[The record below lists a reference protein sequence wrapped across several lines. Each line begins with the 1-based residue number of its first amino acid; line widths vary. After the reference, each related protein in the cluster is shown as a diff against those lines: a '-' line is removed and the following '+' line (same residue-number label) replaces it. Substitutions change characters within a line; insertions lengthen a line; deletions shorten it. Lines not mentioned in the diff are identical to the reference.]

1 MFDLSISLI
10 NNDYQINKC
19 TKILQVD
26 ERLCYVLPIL
36 SIPYFTISSYNRVIL
51 SINFFSYDFV
61 TIKWMDSSARIRR
74 VRIAVCDS
82 FLPSCESIFKM
93 VRSMRIIL

>member
-36 SIPYFTISSYNRVIL
+36 SIPYFTISSFNSVIL
-51 SINFFSYDFV
+51 SIKFFSSDFV
-61 TIKWMDSSARIRR
+61 TIQNFINRLE
-74 VRIAVCDS
+74 VQ
-82 FLPSCESIFKM
+82 
-93 VRSMRIIL
+93 

>member
-1 MFDLSISLI
+1 MLAMSEFSNAKMFSGDI
-10 NNDYQINKC
+10 
-19 TKILQVD
+19 
-26 ERLCYVLPIL
+26 
-36 SIPYFTISSYNRVIL
+36 
-51 SINFFSYDFV
+51 
-61 TIKWMDSSARIRR
+61 SSARIRR